1 MGPDGSRYAATR
13 VPVRSEGGYG
23 NIYVTI
29 GHAALTLR
37 TLLNKRVSKRGY
49 KPATEHDYFRLPPF
63 AFRLRGG
70 TPEGM
75 KVGTIGSRLLPSPSL
90 RGVTER

>member
-1 MGPDGSRYAATR
+1 MP
-13 VPVRSEGGYG
+13 
-23 NIYVTI
+23 
-29 GHAALTLR
+29 
-37 TLLNKRVSKRGY
+37 
-49 KPATEHDYFRLPPF
+49 
-63 AFRLRGG
+63 RLRGIVFG